1 MTAEAERTL
10 RADAAH
16 NAGRL
21 LAAAR
26 EVFAELGPDAP
37 LKAVAER
44 AGVGAM
50 TLYRRFPNKEALV
63 RAALERS
70 ITDQLAPVAERALAA
85 GDPGRGLVALMEAT
99 LELVDRER
107 NLLAA
112 ATNSGVLTADVTAP
126 VLAPIARLTQRAQ
139 AAGTLRGDVTADDMA
154 RIMGMLL
161 NVLWGTEPGTGAW
174 RRYLALLLD
183 ALRPDRA
190 GDLPPLAAPC
200 DHSPAAD
207 CLPG

>member
-1 MTAEAERTL
+1 MTTDRTL

-21 LAAAR
+21 LDAAQ

-37 LKAVAER
+37 LKSVAER
-44 AGVGAM
+44 AGVGPM

-70 ITDQLAPVAERALAA
+70 ISERLDAVTERALAA
-85 GDPGRGLVALMEAT
+85 DDPERGLVALMEAT
-99 LELVDRER
+99 LEMVDRER
-107 NLLAA
+107 HLLAA
-112 ATNSGVLTADVTAP
+112 ATNAGVLTADVTAP
-126 VLAPIARLTQRAQ
+126 VLGPIARLTERAQ
-139 AAGTLRGDVTADDMA
+139 AAGRVRGDVTADDMA
-154 RIMGMLL
+154 RIMGMLT

-174 RRYLALLLD
+174 RRYLALMLD

-190 GDLPPLAAPC
+190 GPLPAAAAPC
-200 DHSPAAD
+200 DHAAD
-207 CLPG
+207 CLPGS